1 MPPAQEW
8 SPGAALYLFD
18 GGRQMSFPCFTLM
31 DSIGLWSDKENCG
44 QGCQNDDSLVRAMNT
59 AMLSGDEFAAR
70 PSLFGVFWCSS
81 CILFIYTQYTHS
93 IHIIY
98 IIYIYI
104 YRYTFILY
112 STFFNFIWSRS
123 CQLCC
128 AKLGVLMNRKKSG
141 RLSKAQDW
149 QS

>member
-1 MPPAQEW
+1 M
-8 SPGAALYLFD
+8 D
-18 GGRQMSFPCFTLM
+18 FTL
-31 DSIGLWSDKENCG
+31 SPAILCSG

-70 PSLFGVFWCSS
+70 LFVWREMLQ
-81 CILFIYTQYTHS
+81 LFSRFFNI
-93 IHIIY
+93 
-98 IIYIYI
+98 
-104 YRYTFILY
+104 
-112 STFFNFIWSRS
+112 FNFIGSRS
-123 CQLCC
+123 CKVSVEIPLCQLCC